1 MASATY
7 TGQQSGLYN
16 DQLAPIFS
24 GFQFNPPSSLQPVVG
39 MGAGPN
45 TLPTAGTAAAATQGG
60 AASSSPTT
68 GGGTASGP
76 FGIPS
81 VLLWIVAGF
90 LIGYVLLWK
99 VNYRK

>member
-1 MASATY
+1 MATATY

-24 GFQFNPPSSLQPVVG
+24 GFQFNPPSSLQPVFGV
-39 MGAGPN
+39 GAGPN
-45 TLPTAGTAAAATQGG
+45 TLPTAGTAVAATQGG
-60 AASSSPTT
+60 SAAAPTT
-68 GGGTASGP
+68 GGGTATGP

-99 VNYRK
+99 VSFRK